1 MQYTSLIVVFAT
13 ISCGSAL
20 LFGLIGTEQVRSVF
34 IMFFD
39 RLFQS
44 VAVTGKLTCN
54 GEPAAHVR
62 VKLYE
67 KEATLDV
74 LLSEGT
80 TDENG
85 EFKLQG
91 HKVEVSTIDPKLNI
105 YHKCNYK
112 GICYQKSSLTIPDNF
127 ITEGEIPQKTFNV
140 GVINLANKFSGDST
154 DCLN

>member
-1 MQYTSLIVVFAT
+1 MRLILLTTIFS
-13 ISCGSAL
+13 ISCCNAL
-20 LFGLIGTEQVRSVF
+20 LFGLIGTEQSA
-34 IMFFD
+34 
-39 RLFQS
+39 
-44 VAVTGKLTCN
+44 AVSGKLTCN

-74 LLSEGT
+74 LLDEGV

-105 YHKCNYK
+105 YHKCNYN
-112 GICYQKSSLTIPDNF
+112 GICYRKSSLTIPDNF
-127 ITEGEIPQKTFNV
+127 VTEGAVPQKTFNV
-140 GVINLANKFSGDST
+140 GIINLANKFSGDST

>member
-1 MQYTSLIVVFAT
+1 MQSSASILLVLAT
-13 ISCGSAL
+13 ISCCNAL
-20 LFGLIGTEQVRSVF
+20 LFGLIGTE
-34 IMFFD
+34 
-39 RLFQS
+39 QS

-85 EFKLQG
+85 EFSLQG

-127 ITEGEIPQKTFNV
+127 ITEGEVPQKTFNV
-140 GVINLANKFSGDST
+140 GIINLANKFSGDST

>member
-20 LFGLIGTEQVRSVF
+20 LFGLIGTE
-34 IMFFD
+34 
-39 RLFQS
+39 QS

>member
-1 MQYTSLIVVFAT
+1 MQSSASILLVLAT
-13 ISCGSAL
+13 ISCCNAL
-20 LFGLIGTEQVRSVF
+20 LFGLIGTE
-34 IMFFD
+34 
-39 RLFQS
+39 QS

-74 LLSEGT
+74 LLGEGT

-85 EFKLQG
+85 EFSLQG

-127 ITEGEIPQKTFNV
+127 ITEGEVPQKTFNV
-140 GVINLANKFSGDST
+140 GIINLANKFSGDST

>member
-1 MQYTSLIVVFAT
+1 MQSYTSIIVVLAT
-13 ISCGSAL
+13 ISCSSAL
-20 LFGLIGTEQVRSVF
+20 LFGLIGTE
-34 IMFFD
+34 
-39 RLFQS
+39 QS

-74 LLSEGT
+74 LLDEGT
-80 TDENG
+80 TNEEG

-91 HKVEVSTIDPKLNI
+91 HKIEVSTIDPKLNI

-112 GICYQKSSLTIPDNF
+112 GICYQKSSLTVPDNF
-127 ITEGEIPQKTFNV
+127 ITEGEVPQKTFNV
-140 GVINLANKFSGDST
+140 GIINLANKFSGDST